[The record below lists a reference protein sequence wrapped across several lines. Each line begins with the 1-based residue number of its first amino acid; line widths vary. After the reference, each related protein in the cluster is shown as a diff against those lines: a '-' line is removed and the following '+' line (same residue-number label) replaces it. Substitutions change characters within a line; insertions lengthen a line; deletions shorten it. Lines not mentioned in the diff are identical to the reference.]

1 MGAGL
6 NYTKITGDHLSPGY
20 NLDGHSFGAAIQAG
34 VDVPLTKQLSL
45 NFDVKKVNIKTD
57 VYQNGSKAGT
67 LKLDPV
73 LVGVG
78 VGYRF

>member
-1 MGAGL
+1 MQ
-6 NYTKITGDHLSPGY
+6 
-20 NLDGHSFGAAIQAG
+20 FG
-34 VDVPLTKQLSL
+34 VDIQLSGNMSL
-45 NFDVKKVNIKTD
+45 NFDVKKVYIKSHVYVGSAD
-57 VYQNGSKAGT
+57 VGT